1 MIMLED
7 EAMPATNPQDDS
19 APAVDA
25 SGPSASAYRRLP
37 ELIVFALAAVTNLW
51 SLSTNGWGNTYYAA
65 AVRSMTN
72 SWSNFF
78 FASFD
83 PGGWITVDKPPLA
96 YWAPALLAR
105 VFGFSSWTILI
116 PSALAGAVAVWL
128 LTITVRRV
136 WGRAAG
142 LVAGLA
148 LATMPTAVAVSRSN
162 NPDVYLVLGIVA
174 AAWALERAVA
184 TGRTKWMAW
193 MGVFV
198 GMAFLSKLG
207 AALIP
212 VPALWFAYLVAAP
225 VSWKRRIRNLAL
237 ATAALAAVSFVWIG
251 AVALMPLS
259 SRPWIGGSTTGSAW
273 NLIVGY
279 NGLGRVTGSSGPPGG
294 GGIGRGTP
302 SGAIGGGFPGGGFP
316 GGGSGVQSFGGAT
329 GIGRLF
335 NLGMGDQ
342 VMWLAPLVIAALIG
356 ATWLFLRRKLNR
368 REVVS
373 LGGFA
378 GWGLTAFLVFSYASG
393 IYHNYYVSLLA
404 PAMAALVGIGGGL
417 ALRAGWR
424 GRSLAAVGLLTT
436 ALVEV
441 TLLRRINSLTAL
453 RIIVPVALVAA
464 AVVAIATL
472 RSRSALAK
480 PAALVL
486 GTIAALIGPA
496 AWSVSTL
503 GHASS
508 GTFPEARPVSLE
520 SNGGGAR
527 GPGGTGIATGGP
539 GGPGAA
545 AAFGG
550 GLDNATLTWLQSQR
564 TTEKWIVSVS
574 SSMSASQAIIDGYS
588 VMASGGFSGGDPAL
602 TQTRLADLVRNGELR
617 FVQAGGGFGG
627 GAPGGGIGGSAAG
640 GGRGTIGVTSIVTSV
655 CTAVPATNWGGTG
668 TSSIYDCATKADAI
682 AAATPTAGQAAET
695 TPTGAAPGASNGGQG
710 VPAGQP
716 DFAAVQA
723 CMDDKGLT
731 LPAPTGGQP
740 TPDDK
745 TLAALQ
751 ACGLTVPTG
760 AGPPVAQT

>member
-1 MIMLED
+1 MTMLED
-7 EAMPATNPQDDS
+7 EALPVIAPHDDS
-19 APAVDA
+19 IPTAAA
-25 SGPSASAYRRLP
+25 SGAVGSTRRRLP
-37 ELIVFALAAVTNLW
+37 ELGVFTLALVTNLW

-65 AVRSMTN
+65 AVQSMTQ

-116 PSALAGAVAVWL
+116 PSAVAGAIAVWL

-136 WGRAAG
+136 WGTGAG

-174 AAWALERAVA
+174 AAWALERAVS
-184 TGRTKWMAW
+184 TGRTKWMVW

-198 GMAFLSKLG
+198 GTAFLSKLG

-225 VSWKRRIRNLAL
+225 VSWKRRVRDLAV
-237 ATAALAAVSFVWIG
+237 AAAAMAAVSFVWIG
-251 AVALMPLS
+251 AVALTPLS

-279 NGLGRVTGSSGPPGG
+279 NGLGRVTGNSGLPGGGTG
-294 GGIGRGTP
+294 GGIGGFP
-302 SGAIGGGFPGGGFP
+302 SGGFPSGGFPGGS
-316 GGGSGVQSFGGAT
+316 GSGVQSFGGAT

-342 VMWLAPLVIAALIG
+342 VMWLAPLVIATLIG
-356 ATWLFLRRKLNR
+356 ATWLFLRRRLNR

-378 GWGLTAFLVFSYASG
+378 GWGVTAFIVFSYASG

-404 PAMAALVGIGGGL
+404 PAIAALVGIGGGL
-417 ALRAGWR
+417 AIRAGWR
-424 GRSLAAVGLLTT
+424 GRSLAAVGLLAT
-436 ALVEV
+436 AVVEV
-441 TLLRRINSLTAL
+441 ILLRRIDSLTAL

-464 AVVAIATL
+464 AVAVLATL
-472 RSRSALAK
+472 RARSGLAK
-480 PAALVL
+480 PGALIL

-496 AWSVSTL
+496 AWSVSAL
-503 GHASS
+503 SHPSS

-520 SNGGGAR
+520 SNAGGTR
-527 GPGGTGIATGGP
+527 GPGGAGDPGGA
-539 GGPGAA
+539 GGPGA
-545 AAFGG
+545 

-574 SSMSASQAIIDGYS
+574 GSMSASQPIIDGYS

-627 GAPGGGIGGSAAG
+627 GAPGGRAG
-640 GGRGTIGVTSIVTSV
+640 GGGTNGVTNIAASV

-668 TSSIYDCATKADAI
+668 ASSIYDCGGKADAI
-682 AAATPTAGQAAET
+682 AAATPTASQAAGT
-695 TPTGAAPGASNGGQG
+695 APAGAPQASNGGQN
-710 VPAGQP
+710 PPTGQP
-716 DFAAVQA
+716 DFAAIQA
-723 CMDDKGLT
+723 CMDDKGVT
-731 LPAPTGGQP
+731 LPAPGGGQA

-760 AGPPVAQT
+760 AGPTAAQT